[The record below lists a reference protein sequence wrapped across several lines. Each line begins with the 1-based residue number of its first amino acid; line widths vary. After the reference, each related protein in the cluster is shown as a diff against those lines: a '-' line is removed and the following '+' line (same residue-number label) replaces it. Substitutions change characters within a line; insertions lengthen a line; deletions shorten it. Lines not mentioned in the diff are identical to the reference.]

1 MFISCI
7 PLPPVHLLLLYV
19 LLRQGSLVVSFT
31 ADFLLHTHI
40 LTHLFF
46 FFNDTA
52 TTEIYTLSLHD
63 ALPIYNREKLNLTVA
78 GIWID
83 SDESVELVGHEANL
97 FPLIAVNFPI
107 FTDGRGFSIA
117 RLLRERYEFNGQLR
131 AIGNP
136 IQDQLFYLKRC
147 GFTSFDL
154 KEGTNLEAAISSL
167 DDFDKSY
174 QGAIIPPEPL
184 FILNSL
190 ENN

>member
-1 MFISCI
+1 MPKII
-7 PLPPVHLLLLYV
+7 K
-19 LLRQGSLVVSFT
+19 GTEVVDD
-31 ADFLLHTHI
+31 AWVIVDKDF
-40 LTHLFF
+40 
-46 FFNDTA
+46 
-52 TTEIYTLSLHD
+52 EGQ
-63 ALPIYNREKLNLTVA
+63 LPIGKLPLLPMQYWLDNREKLNLTVA

-174 QGAIIPPEPL
+174 QGAIVPPEPL
-184 FILNSL
+184 FALNSL
-190 ENN
+190 KNN